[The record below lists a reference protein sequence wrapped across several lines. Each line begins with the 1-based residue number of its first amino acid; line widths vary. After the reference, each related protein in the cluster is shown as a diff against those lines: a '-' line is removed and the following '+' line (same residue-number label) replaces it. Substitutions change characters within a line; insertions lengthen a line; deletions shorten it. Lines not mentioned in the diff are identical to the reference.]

1 MSTLQENRRIGL
13 KKSDNGGFGRI
24 IFRYLP
30 YWPLFLFL
38 LILSIAGAWIY
49 LRYTVPVFE
58 STASILM
65 KDEKK
70 GMSSELM
77 DELNPFGS
85 SKIVEN
91 EIEILR
97 SRSLSREVVKNLG
110 LYAPITEEGTVI
122 SKSAYVYSPVHIEVQ
137 NPDSLVPAAKIYFI
151 HNADSNTVVIN
162 NKQYPIDT
170 WVETEYGVLRFKPN
184 PRYGKSEQSNPMF
197 FSLVPVRRVANGIRS
212 RLMINSTGKMST
224 VLVLRLQDEVP
235 ARAED
240 ILNELID
247 EYNKAA
253 INDKNALAA
262 NTLAFVQDRLS
273 FVVNELD
280 SVESRIQQY
289 KTQQGIVDISE
300 QGKQFLTTVGES
312 NQRASEIEIQL
323 SILDQIESYVSG
335 KSASSSIV
343 PSTLGVTDGVLTG
356 LLEQLNTAQT
366 EYNRMKGS
374 VGENFPTLVAL
385 SEQIERLKPSIMEN
399 IRNQRRNLMASK
411 QNITSTG
418 SRYSSMMRTI
428 PTKERE
434 LLEISRQ
441 QAIKNNIYTF
451 LLQKRE
457 ETALSYGSTVPDS
470 RLIDRAESLGG
481 PVSPNKKIIYLSAIV
496 LAFALGI
503 GLILL
508 KEVMNRNILFRS
520 EIEENTSFPILGE
533 ISHDPSKSP
542 LVISEG
548 KRNYIAEQFRQ
559 LRTSLGYMGINSKKK
574 KLLITSTISG
584 EGKSFI
590 SANLGVSLA
599 LTGKKVV
606 MLELDLR
613 KPRLSSVFDLNR
625 EVGLSNFFIG
635 EKEPDEIIKKVPQA
649 ENLFIIP
656 SGPIPPNPSE
666 LMLNGKLQEL
676 LAYLDPVFDFIII
689 DTAPVSPVTDAYIL
703 SPLCDATLY
712 VVRHGYTPKTAIKM
726 LEHNNTV
733 RELKNVGIV
742 FNDVKA
748 RGIGKNDYGY
758 GYGYGG
764 GYGYG
769 YEEETGKK
777 IRKKIKKEP
786 EAI

>member
-1 MSTLQENRRIGL
+1 MSALQENRRLGMKKVETGGIG
-13 KKSDNGGFGRI
+13 SI

-38 LILSIAGAWIY
+38 IILGIAGAWIY
-49 LRYTVPVFE
+49 LRYTVPIYE
-58 STASILM
+58 SSASILM
-65 KDEKK
+65 KDEKR
-70 GMSSELM
+70 GMSSEM
-77 DELNPFGS
+77 MEELNPFGS

-97 SRSLSREVVKNLG
+97 SRQLSREVVKKLG
-110 LYAPITEEGTVI
+110 LYAPITEEGTVVAR
-122 SKSAYVYSPVHIEVQ
+122 SAYVYSPIKIEVA
-137 NPDSLVPAAKIYFI
+137 NPDSLIPAQKVYFSLSG
-151 HNADSNTVVIN
+151 DSNAVKIN
-162 NKQYPIDT
+162 NTEYPLDE
-170 WVETEYGVLRFKPN
+170 WVDTEYGKLRFKTN
-184 PRYGKSEQSNPMF
+184 PRFGRAEQQNPMF
-197 FSLVPVRRVANGIRS
+197 FSLIPVRRVGNGIRG
-212 RLMINSTGKMST
+212 RLAINSTGKSST
-224 VLVLRLQDEVP
+224 VLQLRLQDEVP
-235 ARAED
+235 QRAED
-240 ILNELID
+240 ILNELIA

-253 INDKNALAA
+253 INDKNQLAA
-262 NTLAFVQDRLS
+262 NTLAFVQDRLK

-289 KTQQGIVDISE
+289 KTSEGIVDISE
-300 QGKQFLTTVGES
+300 QGRQFLNTVSES
-312 NQRASEIEIQL
+312 NQQASEIEVKL
-323 SILDQIESYVSG
+323 TILDQVQAYVSG
-335 KSASSSIV
+335 KSATSSIV
-343 PSTLGVTDGVLTG
+343 PSTIGLNDPTLTG
-356 LLEQLNTAQT
+356 LLDNLYNSQT
-366 EYNRMKGS
+366 EYNRLRAS

-385 SEQIERLKPSIMEN
+385 GEQIERLKPTIMEN
-399 IRNQRRNLMASK
+399 IANQRKNLQASQRNIA
-411 QNITSTG
+411 STG
-418 SRYSSMMRTI
+418 SRYSSLMRTI

-441 QAIKNNIYTF
+441 QSIKNNIYTF

-470 RLIDRAESLGG
+470 RLIDRAETLGG
-481 PVSPNKKIIYLSAIV
+481 PVSPNTRVIYLSAIV
-496 LAFALGI
+496 LAFGLGV

-520 EIEENTSFPILGE
+520 EIEEMTNFPILGE
-533 ISHDPSKSP
+533 IAHDPSKSS
-542 LVISEG
+542 LVIAEG
-548 KRNYIAEQFRQ
+548 KRHFIAEQFRQ

-574 KLLITSTISG
+574 KVLFTSTISG

-590 SANLGVSLA
+590 TANLGVSLA

-606 MLELDLR
+606 LLEFDLR
-613 KPRLSSVFDLNR
+613 KPRLSSVFDMNR

-635 EKEPDEIIKKVPQA
+635 EKEPDEIIRRVPQA
-649 ENLFIIP
+649 ENLFIIS

-676 LAYLDPVFDFIII
+676 FAYLEPIFDYILI

-712 VVRHGYTPKTAIKM
+712 VIRHGYTPKTAVRM
-726 LEHNNTV
+726 LEQNNRV

-777 IRKKIKKEP
+777 IRKKKKKEG
-786 EAI
+786 EVV